1 MIVKPENVFHAFFD
15 ANVNFSHL
23 FQLKNIIGEDV
34 KFRHNTGFPPARL
47 TDTTD
52 GTDLTGKVAKHHV
65 MMRKTDS
72 TDITPY

>member
-1 MIVKPENVFHAFFD
+1 MIVKPKNDIRAFFD
-15 ANVNFSHL
+15 SNVNFSHL

-52 GTDLTGKVAKHHV
+52 GTDLTGEVAKHHV
-65 MMRKTDS
+65 MMRKTVL
-72 TDITPY
+72 TDKTPY